1 MLGHLM
7 NVQLNE
13 IAPDKLEIVFVCPK
27 DTNTNQIFSPRNEA
41 IMAIIYDTSDVLYIV
56 N

>member
-7 NVQLNE
+7 NLQLNE
-13 IAPDKLEIVFVCPK
+13 IAPDKLEIVFTSPK

-41 IMAIIYDTSDVLYIV
+41 IMAIISDTSDVLYIV